1 MKFKFFTFHYFGKIF
16 AKDQTKVCVFVHIVS
31 KLTVIPWKIYSVK
44 WIGHRRPIISQFRYR
59 VLKSVIRWV
68 YRMNKM
74 ILCASLL
81 LLNWNH
87 IFEISCKG
95 LVQNSIIMIMRISV
109 LTLRRR
115 PSGFHVLTFH
125 NHFDNL
131 WFDDFF
137 AENCGSPK

>member
-1 MKFKFFTFHYFGKIF
+1 MRKKNVTRESHKKKCFNIKSLFVGLEASTHTHKGLMKFKFFTFHYFGKIF

-44 WIGHRRPIISQFRYR
+44 WIDHRRPIISQFRYR

-81 LLNWNH
+81 LLLDWNH
-87 IFEISCKG
+87 IFW
-95 LVQNSIIMIMRISV
+95 NIMQKLS
-109 LTLRRR
+109 
-115 PSGFHVLTFH
+115 S
-125 NHFDNL
+125 
-131 WFDDFF
+131 
-137 AENCGSPK
+137 K